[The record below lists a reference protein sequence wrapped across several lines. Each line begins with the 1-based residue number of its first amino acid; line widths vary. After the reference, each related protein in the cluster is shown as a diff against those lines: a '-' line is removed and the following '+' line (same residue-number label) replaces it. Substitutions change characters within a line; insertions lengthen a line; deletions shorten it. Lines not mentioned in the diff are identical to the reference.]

1 MSVKWLA
8 WPLTVVVVGLLVW
21 LGWAFLAAPIAPA
34 VWQPPANPG
43 LTGPFSPNSAL
54 ATADTIGMPELGPED
69 VACGSDGRLYT
80 GLEDGRI
87 VGFSSGGEV
96 IEIGRTAGRP
106 LGLML
111 DAQGDL
117 IIADAY
123 QGLLRMGIDGAVETL
138 VAATAGGPC
147 ASSMIWT
154 SPMTAPFT
162 FPTPPCGS
170 STTTTCSTFTKAP

>member
-87 VGFSSGGEV
+87 VGFSSGGEAV
-96 IEIGRTAGRP
+96 SYTHLRAHETRGNLVCR
-106 LGLML
+106 
-111 DAQGDL
+111 
-117 IIADAY
+117 
-123 QGLLRMGIDGAVETL
+123 LLLEKKKYL
-138 VAATAGGPC
+138 LQ
-147 ASSMIWT
+147 
-154 SPMTAPFT
+154 
-162 FPTPPCGS
+162 
-170 STTTTCSTFTKAP
+170 